1 MQIRQLEMRHTDI
14 VRDLTAQLANDREHW
29 AGLTFKLEQR
39 IKSLESDDV
48 KMRLECQQAQQENSL
63 LESEQ
68 ILLQKQITEL
78 LEENIKLNND
88 IVEVG
93 ERQRTEDSAK
103 DDRDNEELLELMEKI
118 SVLQMEN
125 ANLRDKNDELVSE
138 VEEKAVELTKLRSK
152 KQPRLID
159 VICDSET
166 DLTPGSS
173 ATKRRGDS
181 PSKAKM
187 SEESPKLGKLRK
199 CSNEMS
205 DAADSEGS
213 GDWMALNSELN
224 QSAAAATQSGTATT
238 SGFSQEFSSLNDC
251 KDEEIKLLKKRVADL
266 ETELSQS
273 NGTGDSDE
281 FRTRNQELEASLEQ
295 MRKEFE
301 DLEDYWQGKLMEERQ
316 LYETEQQKSNDKFD
330 DLLKKMA
337 EYEEQFLTGL
347 EKDGRLSPI
356 EEKYNLEQQY
366 ADLEAEI
373 EEIKNQARE
382 MLDQKSNEVNDLQSK
397 LKRLQHRVIDSAA
410 SESQASVRTA
420 DGDSPA
426 SSPISYLWHQST
438 IQQPARDYHNP
449 NYNAK
454 PYVDANLNITDT
466 FSEGEVAR
474 KAISPIQRPSSPYN
488 NTGQRPRDGSDAS
501 SVRSF
506 GTHSVAST
514 HSVYVFF
521 DTFLIYVVLNLN
533 FNIFII
539 LVIKRSQKPY
549 VQVRIISVKR

>member
-1 MQIRQLEMRHTDI
+1 MRHTDI

-29 AGLTFKLEQR
+29 ASLTFKLEQR

-48 KMRLECQQAQQENSL
+48 KMRLECQQAQQENSS

-93 ERQRTEDSAK
+93 ERQRSEDSAK

-118 SVLQMEN
+118 SVLQIEN

-152 KQPRLID
+152 KLPRLID
-159 VICDSET
+159 VISDSEA
-166 DLTPGSS
+166 DLTAGSS

-251 KDEEIKLLKKRVADL
+251 KDEEIKLLKKRVAEL
-266 ETELSQS
+266 ESELSQS
-273 NGTGDSDE
+273 TNGADGTGVSDE
-281 FRTRNQELEASLEQ
+281 LKARNQELEASLEQ

-366 ADLEAEI
+366 ADLETEV

-454 PYVDANLNITDT
+454 PCVDANLNITDT

-488 NTGQRPRDGSDAS
+488 NAGQRPKDGSDAS

-521 DTFLIYVVLNLN
+521 GKFSEAFYIRILTYV
-533 FNIFII
+533 FPI
-539 LVIKRSQKPY
+539 LVIKRFQKLY
-549 VQVRIISVKR
+549 VQVRIISVRR